1 MISSSNLTDKHAR
14 RFRSLVLLTVITIYL
29 LILAGGIV
37 RGTGSGMG
45 CPDWPKCFGRWVP
58 PTEIDQLPPNY
69 QQIYGAKLKGEVE
82 FNAVKTWIEYVN
94 RLLGAFSGFLVL
106 ATLIASLPFLR
117 KDWSIFFGSLAAFL
131 LIGINGWLGSKV
143 VATELAQ
150 YMVTL
155 HLLLAILVVFTLLF
169 LVVRSGAIDTA
180 LPVLNKPAK
189 GLQALLLL
197 TMVLSIG
204 QVVLGTQVRDALNDV
219 VHRLGYGQRNGW
231 ISGLD
236 WRFYV
241 HRSFSL
247 VVLAIHVWLIY
258 SIRKAVH
265 TGTIVRLSTALIAL
279 VIAEIATGAI
289 MAYFSV
295 PAAAQPIHLLLA
307 VLMVGIQFVIL
318 LLLNPAWSMAIR
330 VVDMARLQKI

>member
-14 RFRSLVLLTVITIYL
+14 RFRSLALLTVITIYL

-58 PTEIDQLPPNY
+58 PTEIGQLPPNY
-69 QQIYGAKLKGEVE
+69 QQLYGAKLKGEVE

-117 KDWSIFFGSLAAFL
+117 KDRSIFWGSLAAFV
-131 LIGINGWLGSKV
+131 LIGINGWLGSRV

-155 HLLLAILVVFTLLF
+155 HLLLAILVVFALLF
-169 LVVRSGAIDTA
+169 VLVRSGAIDTQ
-180 LPVLNKPAK
+180 LPGFKKPEK

-197 TMVLSIG
+197 TMILSIG

-219 VHRLGYGQRNGW
+219 VHRLGYGQRSGW
-231 ISGLD
+231 IGELD

-247 VVLAIHVWLIY
+247 VVLAVHVWLIY
-258 SIRKAVH
+258 RLRKAVQS
-265 TGTIVRLSTALIAL
+265 GTMARLSKALIAL

-295 PAAAQPIHLLLA
+295 PGAAQPIHLLLA
-307 VLMVGIQFVIL
+307 VMMVGIQFVIL
-318 LLLNPAWSMAIR
+318 LLLNSAWSIARR
-330 VVDMARLQKI
+330 VVDTARLQKI